1 MEEERYLF
9 PNWEI
14 GEKLIYQV
22 TKIETF
28 DYSGSKTP
36 PFERSFP
43 LELTLMEDNIIEAY
57 YPNSILSA
65 IKLLNA
71 AEPFFS
77 KISTV
82 QTNSIYY
89 EVDENF
95 QFLDLKNIDDLLNS
109 LTDIKNQI
117 EALIKDDEDDV
128 LFNLEWLIDLP
139 NKAGEYF
146 RSELETMHDFYGTA
160 IRDGY
165 YVDLIKPPS
174 KAKAFGKKLLG
185 MVNLNF
191 GKIHL
196 VQTDFIN
203 DDIYQIELLKGQDT
217 VSTKTRQDFEAM
229 KEEFIAN
236 EFEIRKYNDI
246 TLHHQKYFYDTEHF
260 ILKKYEYTMFID
272 TPKMRKDIYTKI
284 ELKSFQ

>member
-1 MEEERYLF
+1 MTEDKYLL

-14 GEKLIYQV
+14 DEKLTYQV

-28 DYSGSKTP
+28 NYSGKNSP

-82 QTNSIYY
+82 QTNSLYY
-89 EVDENF
+89 EVDEDF
-95 QFLDLKNIDDLLNS
+95 QFVRLKNFDDLLQS
-109 LTDIKNQI
+109 LSDIKAQI
-117 EALIKDDEDDV
+117 EPFIKDDDDDDI
-128 LFNLEWLIDLP
+128 LFNLEWLMDLP
-139 NKAGEYF
+139 NKTKQYF
-146 RSELETMHDFYGTA
+146 VDDIETMHDFYGTA
-160 IRDGY
+160 VRDGY
-165 YVDLIKPPS
+165 YINLIEPPS
-174 KAKAFGKKLLG
+174 KAKAVGKKLLG

-191 GKIHL
+191 GKIHM

-203 DDIYQIELLKGQDT
+203 EGTYQIELLKGQDT
-217 VSTKTRQDFEAM
+217 VSTKTRQDFDAM

-236 EFEIRKYNDI
+236 EFQIEKYNDI
-246 TLHHQKYFYDTEHF
+246 TLHHQKYFFDTEDF
-260 ILKKYEYTMFID
+260 ILNQYEYKMKID

-284 ELKSFQ
+284 ELR

>member
-1 MEEERYLF
+1 MDEDFYLLL

-14 GEKLIYQV
+14 GEKLTYQV

-71 AEPFFS
+71 AESFFS
-77 KISTV
+77 KISTA
-82 QTNSIYY
+82 QTNSLYY
-89 EVDENF
+89 EIDEDF
-95 QFLDLKNIDDLLNS
+95 QFVGLKNFDDLLKS
-109 LTDIKNQI
+109 LSDIKAQI
-117 EALIKDDEDDV
+117 EPLIKEDDDDV
-128 LFNLEWLIDLP
+128 LFNLEWLMDLP
-139 NKAGEYF
+139 NKTKEYF
-146 RSELETMHDFYGTA
+146 ESDLETMHDFYGTV

-165 YVDLIKPPS
+165 YINLIAPPS
-174 KAKAFGKKLLG
+174 KAKAVGKKLLG

-191 GKIHL
+191 GKIHM

-203 DDIYQIELLKGQDT
+203 EDIYQIELLKGQDT

-236 EFEIRKYNDI
+236 EFEIEKYNDI
-246 TLHHQKYFYDTEHF
+246 TLHHQKYFFDREHY
-260 ILKKYEYTMFID
+260 ILNSYEYKMKID

-284 ELKSFQ
+284 ELT